1 MKKILL
7 ILIPLFVFTRC
18 ENILEDINVNPNEP
32 TEAPADL
39 LLIGAELANVTVQVS
54 HLQRISG
61 MWSGQY
67 SGKLLLYKSLGE
79 YNIST
84 EETNNTWSYIYQG
97 IVKQC
102 RLMQTEL
109 ADLPNYVGI
118 AKILEAHAVGTAA
131 EIFGDIP
138 YSQATDANEEIEDP
152 VFDDQAAVFASLQI
166 LLDGAIADL
175 NSLPGNP
182 SISNEIF
189 HAGNKTKWIQTAYT
203 LKARYYMD
211 TKEYA
216 NAYTAAQSGIAS
228 NANSMK
234 FKPAGTSANGNTN
247 LLNVFV
253 GERNDYMSTAGT
265 YLESLI
271 APGGGRNNAKTNE
284 QARSKY
290 YTIIGN
296 APSSEVGVAKA
307 TSPMPLVTYEEN
319 LLILAEAGA
328 RTVDFATGLG
338 HLNTLRAHLASGAA
352 FTKVAASDATT
363 YAAYVTADFD
373 AGGMENDGVNLP
385 TVTPLRALLRE
396 IIEERYVSLYGTFA
410 PFNDARRVR
419 KSDGDLTVPFPI
431 VSPVFTQF
439 PERFPYAQD
448 ELNANSNAPSPEP
461 GIFAVTAV
469 NK

>member
-1 MKKILL
+1 MKKIIL
-7 ILIPLFVFTRC
+7 ILIPLLIFTRC
-18 ENILEDINVNPNEP
+18 ESILEDINVNPNEP
-32 TEAPADL
+32 TEAPAEL

-61 MWSGQY
+61 MWTGQY
-67 SGKLLLYKSLGE
+67 SGKLLLYKSLNE

-84 EETNNTWSYIYQG
+84 EETNSTWSYIYQG

-102 RLMQTEL
+102 RIMQTEL
-109 ADLPNYVGI
+109 ANLPNYVGI

-131 EIFGDIP
+131 EIWGDIP
-138 YSQATDANEEIEDP
+138 YSQAVDANEAIEDP
-152 VFDDQAAVFASLQI
+152 VFDSQAAVFASLQI

-175 NSLPGNP
+175 NSLATNP

-211 TKEYA
+211 VKDYA
-216 NAYTAAQSGIAS
+216 NAYTAAQSGIAL

-234 FKPAGTSANGNTN
+234 FKPVGTSSNGNTN

-271 APGGGRNNAKTNE
+271 APGVGRNNAKTNE

-290 YTIIGN
+290 YRIIGN
-296 APSSEVGVAKA
+296 APSTELGVAKA

-328 RTVDFATGLG
+328 RTIDFATGLG
-338 HLNTLRAHLASGAA
+338 HLNTLRAHLNSGAA
-352 FTKVAASDATT
+352 FIKVAPADITQ
-363 YAAYVTADFD
+363 YAAYVAADFD
-373 AGGMENDGVNLP
+373 PLGMENPDSINP
-385 TVTPLRALLRE
+385 TRALLRE
-396 IIEERYVSLYGTFA
+396 IVEERYVSLYGTFI

-419 KSDGDLTVPFPI
+419 KTDSDLTVPFPI
-431 VSPVFTQF
+431 NSGTFTQY

-461 GIFAVTAV
+461 GIFATTEV
-469 NK
+469 NR

>member
-7 ILIPLFVFTRC
+7 ILIPLLVFTRC
-18 ENILEDINVNPNEP
+18 ESILEDINVNPNEP

-61 MWSGQY
+61 MWTGQY
-67 SGKLLLYKSLGE
+67 SGKLLLYKSLNE

-84 EETNNTWSYIYQG
+84 EETNSTWSYIYQG

-102 RLMQTEL
+102 RLMQVEL
-109 ADLPNYVGI
+109 SEFPIYVGI
-118 AKILEAHAVGTAA
+118 SKILEAHAVGTAA

-138 YSQATDANEEIEDP
+138 YSQAADAEEKIEDP
-152 VFDDQAAVFASLQI
+152 VFDSQTAVFAALQT

-175 NSLPGNP
+175 NSIPGNP

-189 HAGNKTKWIQTAYT
+189 HSGNKTKWIQTAYT
-203 LKARYYMD
+203 LKARFYMD

-253 GERNDYMSTAGT
+253 GERNDYMSTTGT
-265 YLESLI
+265 YLSTLI
-271 APGGGRNNAKTNE
+271 AAGAGSRNNAKTNE

-296 APSSEVGVAKA
+296 APSSELGVAKA
-307 TSPMPLVTYEEN
+307 TAPMPLVTYEEN

-328 RTVDFATGLG
+328 RTVNLATGLG
-338 HLNTLRAHLASGAA
+338 HLNTLRAHLNSGAA
-352 FTKVAASDATT
+352 FTKVAPSDVTQYT
-363 YAAYVTADFD
+363 AYVATDFD
-373 AGGMENDGVNLP
+373 AGGIENADNIAP
-385 TVTPLRALLRE
+385 IRAFLRE
-396 IIEERYVSLYGTFA
+396 VIEERYVSLYGTFI

-419 KSDGDLTVPFPI
+419 KSDSDLSVPFPI
-431 VSPVFTQF
+431 NSATFTQY

>member
-7 ILIPLFVFTRC
+7 IFIPLLIFTRC
-18 ENILEDINVNPNEP
+18 ENLVEDINVNPNTP
-32 TEAPADL
+32 VSAPAEL
-39 LLIGAELANVTVQVS
+39 LLIGAELADITVQVS

-67 SGKLLLYKSLGE
+67 RGVTLLYGSLNN

-84 EETNNTWSYIYQG
+84 EETNSTWSYIYQG
-97 IVKQC
+97 IVKQA
-102 RLMQTEL
+102 RLMQVEL
-109 ADLPNYVGI
+109 AEFPNYVGI
-118 AKILEAHAVGTAA
+118 SKILEAHAVGTAA

-138 YSQATDANEEIEDP
+138 YSQASDPEEKIEDP
-152 VFDDQAAVFASLQI
+152 VFDNQVAVFASLQT
-166 LLDGAIADL
+166 LLDGAISDL

-189 HAGNKTKWIQTAYT
+189 HGGNKTKWIQTAYT

-216 NAYTAAQSGIAS
+216 NAYAAAQLGINT

-234 FKPAGTSANGNTN
+234 FKPAGTSANGDTN
-247 LLNVFV
+247 LLNTFI
-253 GERNDYMSTAGT
+253 GERNDYMTTVGT
-265 YLESLI
+265 FLEGLI
-271 APGGGRNNAKTNE
+271 AAGGNSRNNAKTNE
-284 QARSKY
+284 DARSKY
-290 YTIIGN
+290 YKIIGS
-296 APSSEVGVAKA
+296 APNTELGVAKKTA
-307 TSPMPLVTYEEN
+307 PMPLVTYEEN

-328 RTVDFATGLG
+328 RTVDLATGLA
-338 HLNTLRAHLASGAA
+338 HLNTLRAHLAAGSA
-352 FTKVAASDATT
+352 FTKLAPSDVTLYT
-363 YAAYVTADFD
+363 AYVATDFD
-373 AGGMENDGVNLP
+373 AGGMENADNIA
-385 TVTPLRALLRE
+385 PLRAFLRE
-396 IIEERYVSLYGTFA
+396 VIEERYVTLFGTFA

-419 KSDGDLTVPFPI
+419 GSDPDLTVPFPLNGGT
-431 VSPVFTQF
+431 FTQY

>member
-1 MKKILL
+1 MKKIIF
-7 ILIPLFVFTRC
+7 ILIPLLMFTRC
-18 ENILEDINVNPNEP
+18 ESILEDINVNPNEP
-32 TEAPADL
+32 VEAPADL
-39 LLIGAELANVTVQVS
+39 LLIGAELANITVQVS

-61 MWSGQY
+61 MWTGQY
-67 SGKLLLYKSLGE
+67 SGKLLLYKSLNE

-84 EETNNTWSYIYQG
+84 EETNSTWSYIYQG

-102 RLMQTEL
+102 RIMQTEL
-109 ADLPNYVGI
+109 ANLPNYVGI

-131 EIFGDIP
+131 EIFGDVP
-138 YSQATDANEEIEDP
+138 YSQAADPNEAIQDP
-152 VFDDQAAVFASLQI
+152 VFDSQAAVFASLQT

-175 NSLPGNP
+175 NGLTTNP

-211 TKEYA
+211 VKDYG
-216 NAYTAAQSGIAS
+216 NAYTAALSGIAS

-234 FKPAGTSANGNTN
+234 FKPVGTSANGNNN
-247 LLNVFV
+247 LLNTFV

-271 APGGGRNNAKTNE
+271 APGVGRNNAKTNE
-284 QARSKY
+284 EARSKY
-290 YTIIGN
+290 YRIIGN
-296 APSSEVGVAKA
+296 APSTEVGVAKSTA
-307 TSPMPLVTYEEN
+307 PMPLVTYEEN

-328 RTVDFATGLG
+328 RTIDLATGLG
-338 HLNTLRAHLASGAA
+338 HLNTLRAHLNSGAA
-352 FTKVAASDATT
+352 FTKVAPADITQYS
-363 YAAYVTADFD
+363 AYVAADFD
-373 AGGMENDGVNLP
+373 PAGIENQDGIA
-385 TVTPLRALLRE
+385 PLRAFLRE
-396 IIEERYVSLYGTFA
+396 VIEERYVSLYGTFI
-410 PFNDARRVR
+410 PFNDARRIR
-419 KSDGDLTVPFPI
+419 KNDGDLTVPFPI
-431 VSPVFTQF
+431 NSGTFTQY

-461 GIFAVTAV
+461 GIFAVTEV

>member
-1 MKKILL
+1 MKKIIL
-7 ILIPLFVFTRC
+7 ILLPLLMFTRC

-32 TEAPADL
+32 VSAPADL
-39 LLIGAELANVTVQVS
+39 LLIGAELANITVHVS

-61 MWSGQY
+61 MWTGQY

-97 IVKQC
+97 IVKQS
-102 RLMQTEL
+102 RIMQTEL
-109 ADLPNYVGI
+109 ADRPNYVGI

-138 YSQATDANEEIEDP
+138 YTQAVDSNEEIEDP
-152 VFDDQAAVFASLQI
+152 VFDSQSAVFASLQI

-175 NSLPGNP
+175 NSLATNP

-211 TKEYA
+211 VKDYG
-216 NAYTAAQSGIAS
+216 NAYTAAQSGIAI

-234 FKPAGTSANGNTN
+234 FKPVGNSANGDTN

-265 YLESLI
+265 FLEGLI

-290 YTIIGN
+290 Y
-296 APSSEVGVAKA
+296 
-307 TSPMPLVTYEEN
+307 
-319 LLILAEAGA
+319 
-328 RTVDFATGLG
+328 
-338 HLNTLRAHLASGAA
+338 
-352 FTKVAASDATT
+352 
-363 YAAYVTADFD
+363 
-373 AGGMENDGVNLP
+373 
-385 TVTPLRALLRE
+385 
-396 IIEERYVSLYGTFA
+396 
-410 PFNDARRVR
+410 
-419 KSDGDLTVPFPI
+419 
-431 VSPVFTQF
+431 
-439 PERFPYAQD
+439 
-448 ELNANSNAPSPEP
+448 
-461 GIFAVTAV
+461 
-469 NK
+469 

>member
-1 MKKILL
+1 MKKIIL
-7 ILIPLFVFTRC
+7 ILIPLLMFTRC
-18 ENILEDINVNPNEP
+18 ESILEDINVNPNEP
-32 TEAPADL
+32 VEAPADL
-39 LLIGAELANVTVQVS
+39 LLIGAELATVTVQNS

-61 MWSGQY
+61 MWTGQY
-67 SGKLLLYKSLGE
+67 KGLILLYGSLNN

-84 EETNNTWSYIYQG
+84 EETNSTWSYIYQG

-102 RLMQTEL
+102 RLIQTEL
-109 ADLPNYVGI
+109 AGLPNYVAI
-118 AKILEAHAVGTAA
+118 AKILEAQAVGTAA

-138 YSQATDANEEIEDP
+138 YSQAADANEAIEDP
-152 VFDDQAAVFASLQI
+152 VFDSQAAVFASLQT

-175 NSLPGNP
+175 NGLASNP

-189 HAGNKTKWIQTAYT
+189 HSGNKTKWIQTAYT

-211 TKEYA
+211 VKDYA
-216 NAYTAAQSGIAS
+216 SAYTAAQSGIAS
-228 NANSMK
+228 SANSMK

-253 GERNDYMSTAGT
+253 GERNDYMTTTGT
-265 YLESLI
+265 YLEGLI
-271 APGGGRNNAKTNE
+271 APGVGRNNAKTNE
-284 QARSKY
+284 EARSKY
-290 YTIIGN
+290 YKITGSASN
-296 APSSEVGVAKA
+296 TEFGVAKA

-328 RTVDFATGLG
+328 RTVDFATGLS
-338 HLNTLRAHLASGAA
+338 HLNTLRAFLNSGAA
-352 FTKVAASDATT
+352 FVKVAPADVTQ
-363 YAAYVTADFD
+363 YAAYVAADFD
-373 AGGMENDGVNLP
+373 PLGIENADSIDP
-385 TVTPLRALLRE
+385 TRALLRE
-396 IIEERYVSLYGTFA
+396 IIEERYVSLYGTFL

-431 VSPVFTQF
+431 NGGTFTQY

-461 GIFAVTAV
+461 GIFAVTEV